1 MQIFQQNLT
10 ENRVILNDLTWE
22 TFNQI
27 LKEIGNKRVIRLAY
41 DQGIVEIMTPFGQH
55 EYSNRFIDNLILVIA
70 LELNLNIKTMG
81 SLTLKKEMLKKGVEP
96 DSCYYLNNEPLVRQK
111 QDIRLDIDPPP
122 DLVLEIDM
130 SNSSLNKLP
139 IYAALGVP
147 EIWRYDGNQLIVF
160 ILSNNHQNYVQS
172 DYSSTFSWL
181 KVADLL
187 PFIDQ
192 SLREG
197 ETTTLKHFRHWIQQ
211 QTR

>member
-1 MQIFQQNLT
+1 MPIIQQNVT
-10 ENRVILNDLTWE
+10 ENRVILNNITWQ

-27 LKEIGNKRVIRLAY
+27 LKEIGSKRVIRLAY
-41 DQGIVEIMTPFGQH
+41 DKGIVEIMTPFGQH

-81 SLTLKKEMLKKGVEP
+81 SLTLKKEMVKKGVEP
-96 DSCYYLNNEPLVRQK
+96 DSCYYLNNEPLVRHK
-111 QDIRLDIDPPP
+111 QDIRLENDPPP

-147 EIWRYDGNQLIVF
+147 EIWRYDGNKLIVF
-160 ILSNNHQNYVQS
+160 ILDNQNYVES
-172 DYSSTFSWL
+172 DYSLTFSWL
-181 KVADLL
+181 KITDLL

-197 ETTTLKHFRHWIQQ
+197 ETATLKQFRQWIQEK
-211 QTR
+211 TR

>member
-1 MQIFQQNLT
+1 MPTIQPNIT
-10 ENRVILNDLTWE
+10 ENRVILNHITWE

-27 LKEIGNKRVIRLAY
+27 LKEIGDKRIIRLAY
-41 DQGIVEIMTPFGQH
+41 DKGIVEIMTPFGQH

-70 LELNLNIKTMG
+70 LELDLDIKTMG
-81 SLTLKKEMLKKGVEP
+81 SLTLKKEMVKKGVEP
-96 DSCYYLNNEPLVRQK
+96 DSCYYLNNEPLVRHK

-160 ILSNNHQNYVQS
+160 ILNNYNYIQS
-172 DYSSTFSWL
+172 DSSLTFSWL
-181 KVADLL
+181 KIADLL
-187 PFIDQ
+187 PLVLPNLSCKLQ
-192 SLREG
+192 
-197 ETTTLKHFRHWIQQ
+197 K
-211 QTR
+211 

>member
-1 MQIFQQNLT
+1 MPIIQRNVT
-10 ENRVILNDLTWE
+10 ENRVILNNITWE

-27 LKEIGNKRVIRLAY
+27 LKELGNNRVIRLAY

-81 SLTLKKEMLKKGVEP
+81 SLILKKELVKKGVEP
-96 DSCYYLNNEPLVRQK
+96 DSCYYLNNEPLVRHK

-147 EIWRYDGNQLIVF
+147 EIWRYDGNTLIVF
-160 ILSNNHQNYVQS
+160 ILDNQNYVES
-172 DYSSTFSWL
+172 DYSLTFPWL
-181 KVADLL
+181 KIADLL

-197 ETTTLKHFRHWIQQ
+197 ETAILKQFRRWIKQK
-211 QTR
+211 TG

>member
-1 MQIFQQNLT
+1 MPIIQQNVT
-10 ENRVILNDLTWE
+10 ENRVILNNITWE

-27 LKEIGNKRVIRLAY
+27 LKEMGNERVIRVAY

-96 DSCYYLNNEPLVRQK
+96 DSCYYLNNEPLVRHK

-147 EIWRYDGNQLIVF
+147 EIWRYDGNKLIVF
-160 ILSNNHQNYVQS
+160 ILDNQNYIQS
-172 DYSSTFSWL
+172 DHSLTFPWL
-181 KVADLL
+181 KIADLL

-197 ETTTLKHFRHWIQQ
+197 ETASLKKFSRWIKQK
-211 QTR
+211 TS